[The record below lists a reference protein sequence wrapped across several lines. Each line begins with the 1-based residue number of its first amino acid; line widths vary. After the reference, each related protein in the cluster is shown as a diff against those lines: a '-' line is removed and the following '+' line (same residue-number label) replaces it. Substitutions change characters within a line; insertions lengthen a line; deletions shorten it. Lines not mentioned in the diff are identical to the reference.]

1 MRRRPFR
8 RFQTQRLF
16 FASTITAPTPS
27 IDSTS
32 SRPFFGPRMKT
43 ASSISSA
50 RSAVGAQIV
59 TLREAVAGKP
69 VRGSMMW
76 W

>member
-1 MRRRPFR
+1 
-8 RFQTQRLF
+8 
-16 FASTITAPTPS
+16 
-27 IDSTS
+27 
-32 SRPFFGPRMKT
+32 MKT
-43 ASSISSA
+43 ASSMA
-50 RSAVGAQIV
+50 SAVNASGAHTV